1 MWPLTI
7 SPYDSYDLVN
17 LTSWGF
23 SSSTHASSSDFFPNW
38 NSPQPLASGE
48 LVFNKLSLSLII
60 SPGKCSLT
68 LFSLNKF
75 MCLHCPSLGFV
86 FTPIKTTPFYLG
98 FTSWLYILSP
108 SLGLKIW
115 KERLYLKLS
124 GSVSQEPSSMYSTWW
139 EVNLG
144 LSK

>member
-7 SPYDSYDLVN
+7 SPYDAYDLVN
-17 LTSWGF
+17 STSWGF
-23 SSSTHASSSDFFPNW
+23 PNSSHASSSDFPNW

-48 LVFNKLSLSLII
+48 LVFNNLSLSII
-60 SPGKCSLT
+60 SSGKCSLT
-68 LFSLNKF
+68 LFSFKQVHVSSLSF
-75 MCLHCPSLGFV
+75 LGFV
-86 FTPIKTTPFYLG
+86 FTPIKTILFYCV
-98 FTSWLYILSP
+98 SWLYILSP

-115 KERLYLKLS
+115 EERMYLKLS
-124 GSVSQEPSSMYSTWW
+124 GSMSQEPSSMYSTWW